1 MRRAAGI
8 GAGIAAIGTALVAV
22 IALMGVPRLPVAEL
36 LLFPGSMAAWV
47 YGGDTYSSGP
57 EFLLYSVAFGVPLN
71 AVFGAII
78 GMLVAALRSR
88 SR

>member
-1 MRRAAGI
+1 MRKAAGI
-8 GAGIAAIGTALVAV
+8 GAGVAVVGTAIVAV
-22 IALMGVPRLPVAEL
+22 IALMGVSRLPVAEF

-47 YGGDTYSSGP
+47 YGGDTYSSGH
-57 EFLLYSVAFGVPLN
+57 EFLLHSVAFGLPLN

-78 GMLVAALRSR
+78 GMLVVALRPR